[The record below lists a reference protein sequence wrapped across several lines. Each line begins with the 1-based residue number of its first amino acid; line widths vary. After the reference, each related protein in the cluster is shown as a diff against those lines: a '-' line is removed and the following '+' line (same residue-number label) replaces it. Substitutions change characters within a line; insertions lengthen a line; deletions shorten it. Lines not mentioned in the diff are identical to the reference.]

1 MNDLLQLVY
10 VSDNIVETFVRLF
23 ILVLAFDF
31 LLSFSNGI
39 KTIKESI
46 M

>member
-1 MNDLLQLVY
+1 MNELLNLVY

-23 ILVLAFDF
+23 ILILSFDF

-39 KTIKESI
+39 KSIKDSI
-46 M
+46 S